1 MTAAPRN
8 YKEKWQSTLELGHFP
23 IVTNKTK
30 TLVDKHKRT
39 CITNI
44 GLTKVLV
51 YLFDRFPYSF
61 YLEFSPSQLRKSM
74 KPRSCTRSQSTTS
87 RKARLVNCRLAF
99 PCAVVAWFYGARAP
113 ILGVG
118 QLAFGI
124 ERVTRESAEERSE
137 SVSSPVVC

>member
-8 YKEKWQSTLELGHFP
+8 YEEKWQSTLELGHFP

-61 YLEFSPSQLRKSM
+61 YL
-74 KPRSCTRSQSTTS
+74 
-87 RKARLVNCRLAF
+87 
-99 PCAVVAWFYGARAP
+99 
-113 ILGVG
+113 
-118 QLAFGI
+118 
-124 ERVTRESAEERSE
+124 
-137 SVSSPVVC
+137 